1 MKLKFIASIS
11 LVWAMSFNSF
21 AQTLKLEDALSR
33 SVEQYDK
40 IKRLSKKIASFLL
53 SCSVDRGNI
62 NFQIFKFRLISL
74 IFINW

>member
-40 IKRLSKKIASFLL
+40 IKSKQSIVSATEL
-53 SCSVDRGNI
+53 NTT
-62 NFQIFKFRLISL
+62 FQKQHYLPNVTLAAQQS
-74 IFINW
+74 